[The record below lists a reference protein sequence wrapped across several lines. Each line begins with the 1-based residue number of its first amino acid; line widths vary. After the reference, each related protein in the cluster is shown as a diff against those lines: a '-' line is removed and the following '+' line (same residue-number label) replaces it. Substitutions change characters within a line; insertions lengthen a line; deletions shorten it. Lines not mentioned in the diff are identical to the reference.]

1 MKRAA
6 VIGDPIAQSKSPM
19 IHGFWLDRLGMAGR
33 YEAIHVTEAELSKF
47 IAALPD
53 SELSGINVTIP
64 HKEAVMRLVDQVTP
78 AAQAVGAVNTV
89 VVAPDGLIGNNTDV
103 DGVRAALAGAKLK
116 GAKVVMIGAGGAARA
131 ALYELR
137 AAGVGE
143 VHILTRTVARG
154 ERLLSDFGLA
164 GTVQPAEY
172 AEAALE
178 NATLL
183 INASPAGMTGKAEMG
198 PEILA
203 AMDRLAPD
211 ALVFDMVYQ
220 PLETALLKRARALG
234 RRTSDGLVMLIGQ
247 ARTAFAAFYG
257 VEPPADPE
265 SDAALRAVLTS

>member
-6 VIGDPIAQSKSPM
+6 VIGDPIAQSKSPL

-33 YEAIHVTEAELSKF
+33 YEAIHVTEAELPGF
-47 IAALPD
+47 IAALPG
-53 SELSGINVTIP
+53 SGLAGINVTIP
-64 HKEAVMRLVDQVTP
+64 HKEAVMRLVDRVTA
-78 AAQAVGAVNTV
+78 AAQAVGAVNMV
-89 VVAPDGLIGNNTDV
+89 VVAADGLIGSNSDV
-103 DGVRAALAGAKLK
+103 DGVRVALAGAKLK
-116 GAKVVMIGAGGAARA
+116 GMKVAMIGAGGAARA
-131 ALYELR
+131 ALHELR

-143 VHILTRTVARG
+143 VHILPRTVARG

-172 AEAALE
+172 AKAALE
-178 NATLL
+178 NAALL

-234 RRTSDGLVMLIGQ
+234 LRTSDGLTMLIGQ
-247 ARTAFAAFYG
+247 ARAAFAAFYG

-265 SDAALRAVLTS
+265 SDAALRAILTS